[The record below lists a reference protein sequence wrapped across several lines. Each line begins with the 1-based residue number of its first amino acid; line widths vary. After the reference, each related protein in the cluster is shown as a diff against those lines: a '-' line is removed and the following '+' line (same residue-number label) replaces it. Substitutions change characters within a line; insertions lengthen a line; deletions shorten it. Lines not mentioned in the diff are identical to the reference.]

1 METLFGG
8 LKQRLMLIIGRK
20 KYEKLMIAD
29 EVEITILEIGRNR
42 VRFGIKAPKHIR
54 IQTRLKTDPLNIENE
69 LLDDLEEVTYR
80 ELKSTR
86 SAT

>member
-1 METLFGG
+1 
-8 LKQRLMLIIGRK
+8 MLIIGRK
-20 KYEKLMIAD
+20 KYEKLVIAE

-42 VRFGIKAPKHIR
+42 VRFGIKAPKHIK
-54 IQTRLKTDPLNIENE
+54 IKTHVKTDPANLPSES
-69 LLDDLEEVTYR
+69 DLEDLTFR